1 MIETRFLSL
10 IVVAAVLVTASAAS
24 YARGGGGG
32 GGMGGASAGHMS
44 SAGVRDSNGPH
55 AADRDKGRARAA
67 DRTAL
72 HAVGE
77 RHHGKTKRHLKTH

>member
-1 MIETRFLSL
+1 
-10 IVVAAVLVTASAAS
+10 VTASAAS

-32 GGMGGASAGHMS
+32 GMGGASASHMS